1 VPVGD
6 DVKVC
11 SQQISRPDLQNRIRH
26 VLVAEIPTRSW
37 GREGAF
43 AAENCVEDGKWLM
56 KTYSSG
62 DQALSTMPDVS
73 TLTYIGQ
80 AYVPTINFDSDVKFQ
95 QAIPGTPSDRFAATY
110 RGRFEVRTAGSYT
123 FCTTSDDGSD
133 LTIDGSLVV
142 DNGGLHASRRRSP
155 WRSGSACAWDRD
167 AGVDHE
173 VAHGKALLTRATARS
188 RVFRVIAELRR
199 GVFVCVWGGG
209 GGVAR
214 TRTIRVAKTTP
225 LSK

>member
-1 VPVGD
+1 MNECPSCKLTDDPERHARVHEFIDAIEQSLHDVG
-6 DVKVC
+6 
-11 SQQISRPDLQNRIRH
+11 
-26 VLVAEIPTRSW
+26 A
-37 GREGAF
+37 
-43 AAENCVEDGKWLM
+43 
-56 KTYSSG
+56 KTYSADG
-62 DQALSTMPDVS
+62 RALSTMPDVS

-173 VAHGKALLTRATARS
+173 VSHGKAPADPRYG
-188 RVFRVIAELRR
+188 AEQ
-199 GVFVCVWGGG
+199 GVQCDC
-209 GGVAR
+209 
-214 TRTIRVAKTTP
+214 
-225 LSK
+225 